1 MRRNIPLSLSNDRAR
16 IERLLEGF
24 HAASVRASD
33 PKAERPE
40 NLGGRFEQL
49 LNGFDMAVEKWRQSQ
64 KQTADDFNLLDVMQ
78 VTGRETMHS
87 GVLAWLLAPDIAGL
101 GTHAQGSLGL
111 KLFLEEL
118 GLPESYALGAYCVR
132 TEVRGDESI
141 VDVEVVS
148 MDRFLIHIE
157 NKIWSNEGKD
167 QTGREWRDIERR
179 AGYLKIPKDS
189 VHAFFLTRDGSTAAE
204 KNFKSMSW
212 ARIAR
217 VFERFAEQAEPTEV
231 KGFCNHYVRALRKAI
246 VQQEETEEVEYE
258 ETGV

>member
-1 MRRNIPLSLSNDRAR
+1 
-16 IERLLEGF
+16 LLEGF
-24 HAASVRASD
+24 RAASVRASD
-33 PKAERPE
+33 PKVERAE

-49 LNGFDMAVEKWRQSQ
+49 LNGFGRAVEKWRQSQ
-64 KQTADDFNLLDVMQ
+64 KQTADDFNLLDILQ

-87 GVLAWLLAPDIAGL
+87 GVLAWLLAPDITGL

-111 KLFLEEL
+111 KLFLAEL
-118 GLPESYALGAYCVR
+118 GLPESYALGDYCVR
-132 TEVRGDESI
+132 TEVCGDESI
-141 VDVEVVS
+141 IDVEVVS
-148 MDRFLIHIE
+148 RDRFLIHIE

-189 VHAFFLTRDGSTAAE
+189 IHAFFLTRDGRTAGE

-217 VFERFAEQAEPTEV
+217 VFERFAELAEPQDV
-231 KGFCNHYVRALRKAI
+231 KVFCNHYVRALRRSI
-246 VQQEETEEVEYE
+246 VQEEETEEVEYE